1 MHLIGKN
8 AKVRAAAKTM
18 VAADGGD
25 AMFRAAQMEAANQ
38 AVRLFKAEHGA
49 SPHESWLSLTE
60 GPGMTAGN
68 IREARASVE
77 PPTSATE
84 VLVNGE
90 RRALS
95 HSADERTRIPI
106 VRFRGYAPGSGQPIA
121 TPTAATFDGWDAD
134 TGLMVFT
141 AE

>member
-1 MHLIGKN
+1 MHLIDKN
-8 AKVRAAAKTM
+8 AKVRAAAKAM
-18 VAADGGD
+18 VAAEGGD

-60 GPGMTAGN
+60 GPGMTAEN
-68 IREARASVE
+68 IREARASIE
-77 PPTSATE
+77 PPTSAAE

-90 RRALS
+90 RRALP
-95 HSADERTRIPI
+95 HSADKRTRIPI
-106 VRFRGYAPGSGQPIA
+106 VRFRGYAPGPDHPIA
-121 TPTAATFDGWDAD
+121 TPTVATFDGWDAD

-141 AE
+141 TE